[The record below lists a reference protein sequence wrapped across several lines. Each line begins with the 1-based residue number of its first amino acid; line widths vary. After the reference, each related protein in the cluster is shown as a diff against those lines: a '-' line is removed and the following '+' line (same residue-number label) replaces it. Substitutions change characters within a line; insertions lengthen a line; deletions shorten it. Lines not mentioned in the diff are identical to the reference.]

1 MKILL
6 SPAKNLNFE
15 GAPSIKNADQ
25 PQFIEDSERLVKKLS
40 KLSARGIS
48 KMMHVSPALGQLN
61 HERYQ
66 SWSVPFTEENS
77 KPALFLFNGE
87 VYRGME
93 ASSFS
98 KKDIESAQERLRI
111 LSGLYGLLKPK
122 DLVHPYRLE
131 MGASFK
137 VTPKLTNLY
146 KFWGDRITENLLAEL
161 EEGEA
166 VVNLAS
172 NEYAKVINFKMI
184 NQPVVSCQFKEKR
197 DNGEIKMIGTFAK
210 LARGYMARYI
220 IQNKIEKLKDLK
232 TFKQDGY
239 AYNKSLSTEESYV
252 FVR

>member
-1 MKILL
+1 MKILI

-15 GAPSIKNADQ
+15 NGASVKGAAQ
-25 PQFIEDSERLVKKLS
+25 PDFIDDSARLVKKLS

-48 KMMHVSPALGQLN
+48 KLMNVSPALGQLN

-66 SWSVPFTEENS
+66 NWSAPFTEDNA

-93 ASSFS
+93 ASTFS
-98 KKDIESAQERLRI
+98 KADIASAQKRLRI
-111 LSGLYGLLKPK
+111 LSGLYGILKPK

-137 VTPKLTNLY
+137 VTPKVTNLY
-146 KFWGDRITENLLAEL
+146 KFWGDRITQHLLSEM
-161 EEGEA
+161 EEKE
-166 VVNLAS
+166 VLVNLAS
-172 NEYAKVINFKMI
+172 NEYAKAIKFDLIPNPIIN
-184 NQPVVSCQFKEKR
+184 CHFKER
-197 DNGEIKMIGTFAK
+197 RENGEIKMIGAFAK

-220 IQNKIEKLKDLK
+220 IQNKVDKAQDLK
-232 TFKQDGY
+232 GFKTEGY
-239 AYNKSLSTEESYV
+239 KYNKALSDEATFV